1 MAREWQEHGSTAHA
15 QYIWSAGCGIACPSH
30 QILRSPN
37 ETKNFMPPGV
47 AFGTMTVAAVLGFLI
62 YKLQIALAHGRRV
75 RETKDFKIPGV
86 AFGIMTVAVPRG
98 ARGARFVKEF

>member
-1 MAREWQEHGSTAHA
+1 MTAHS
-15 QYIWSAGCGIACPSH
+15 QYVWNARCGIACPSH
-30 QILRSPN
+30 HTLRSPR
-37 ETKNFMPPGV
+37 ETRNFRTLGG

-75 RETKDFKIPGV
+75 RETKDFRTPGV
-86 AFGIMTVAVPRG
+86 AFGTMTVAVPRG

>member
-1 MAREWQEHGSTAHA
+1 MTAHA
-15 QYIWSAGCGIACPSH
+15 HYVWNARCRIACPSH
-30 QILRSPN
+30 HILRSPQ
-37 ETKNFMPPGV
+37 EMKNFRTPGV

-75 RETKDFKIPGV
+75 RETKDFKTPGV
-86 AFGIMTVAVPRG
+86 AFGTMTVAVPRG